1 MAIAAVI
8 VLHGRVEKSNF
19 IDIQGEK
26 KKKKKEKK
34 KRTKKNLFGKR
45 WNWSME
51 EKKAPLE
58 REKKKRLKSERYRD
72 RCDGGRG
79 YGRDKREKETL
90 ASWLLN
96 MRLFYSEAGIEWKCN
111 KYIDIVFRGYLVALA
126 PMSGSIGGS
135 RLSCLGAWWWPVTGS
150 LSDEWLC

>member
-26 KKKKKEKK
+26 KKKKKK

-51 EKKAPLE
+51 GKKAPLE
-58 REKKKRLKSERYRD
+58 REKKKDLKMRD
-72 RCDGGRG
+72 IETDVMGGG
-79 YGRDKREKETL
+79 
-90 ASWLLN
+90 
-96 MRLFYSEAGIEWKCN
+96 
-111 KYIDIVFRGYLVALA
+111 
-126 PMSGSIGGS
+126 
-135 RLSCLGAWWWPVTGS
+135 
-150 LSDEWLC
+150 